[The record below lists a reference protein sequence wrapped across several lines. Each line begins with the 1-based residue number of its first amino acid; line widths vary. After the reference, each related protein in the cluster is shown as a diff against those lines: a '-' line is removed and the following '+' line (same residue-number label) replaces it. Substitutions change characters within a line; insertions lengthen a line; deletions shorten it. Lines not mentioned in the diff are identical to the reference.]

1 MLKARVVYDEH
12 RHGRNQKAIRDLN
25 SALNQKGPIT
35 GEELRRRLLA
45 ATRTQGA
52 VRLNMDAT
60 RTGGKAK

>member
-25 SALNQKGPIT
+25 SALEQRGQIT
-35 GEELRRRLLA
+35 GEELRRRLMA
-45 ATRTQGA
+45 
-52 VRLNMDAT
+52 AT